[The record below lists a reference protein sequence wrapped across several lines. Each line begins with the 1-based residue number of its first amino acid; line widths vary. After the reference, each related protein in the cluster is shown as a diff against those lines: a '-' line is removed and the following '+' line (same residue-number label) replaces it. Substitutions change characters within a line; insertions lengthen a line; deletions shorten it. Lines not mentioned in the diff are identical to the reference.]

1 MTTFSDLGLSAS
13 TTEAVQQLGFEQPM
27 PIQEQAIP
35 MLLGNHTDIIALAQ
49 TGTGKTAAFGL
60 PLIERIEL
68 SLNLPQALIMA
79 PTREL
84 CIQITKDIKDFSRT
98 QQQINTLAVYGGSS
112 INKQIKALN
121 RGVQIIAA
129 TPGRLLDLLRRG
141 KIDTSAISTVVL
153 DEADELLNMGFQ
165 NDLNAIFDTLPKHY
179 NTWLFSATMP
189 NSVANIAKRYM
200 NNPKKI
206 TVGTKNAGADNVSHQ
221 YITVHPQDRYTAL
234 KRLIDF
240 HPDMYGIIFCRTRR
254 NTRKIAERLV
264 QDGYTADAIHG
275 DLSQSQRDHVMGKFR
290 NKTIKL
296 MVATDVASRG
306 IDVEDLTHIINYEL
320 PDDLE
325 SYTHRSGRTGRAGK
339 SGVSIGIAKHKE
351 KGKIRKLEKTIKQ
364 KFEHIDIPTAQDVRK
379 KQLNEWTDSVI
390 NADTSSIEDI
400 MPAIKRSFEDMDR
413 NELIEKFAAVA
424 WKNEA
429 VVENEPV
436 KSNSNGN
443 ASSHIQNGSEAG
455 FERFFINLGRKD
467 NLNPGNLIALISESC
482 RTGDI
487 NIGKIDIMGS
497 FSFFEADLNF
507 SDTILS
513 AFQRKV
519 KFQGRS
525 VQVEI
530 AKPKS

>member
-13 TTEAVQQLGFEQPM
+13 TTEAVRQLGFEQPM

-35 MLLGNHTDIIALAQ
+35 MLLGNHTDIVALAQ

-60 PLIERIEL
+60 PLVERIEH
-68 SLNLPQALIMA
+68 SLNLPQALILA

-84 CIQITKDIKDFSRT
+84 CIQITRDIKDFSRT

-112 INKQIKALN
+112 IKKQIKALN

-129 TPGRLLDLLRRG
+129 TPGRLLDLLNRG

-165 NDLNAIFDTLPKHY
+165 DDLNAIFDTLPKHY

-189 NSVANIAKRYM
+189 NSVARIAKRYM

-221 YITVHPQDRYTAL
+221 YLTVHPRDRYTAL

-254 NTRKIAERLV
+254 NTRDISEKLN
-264 QDGYTADAIHG
+264 QDGYATDAIHG
-275 DLSQSQRDHVMGKFR
+275 DLSQNQRDRVMGKFR
-290 NKTIKL
+290 NKSIRL

-306 IDVEDLTHIINYEL
+306 IDVNDLTHVINYEL

-339 SGVSIGIAKHKE
+339 SGISIGIAKHKE
-351 KGKIRKLEKTIKQ
+351 RGKIRKLEKTIKQ
-364 KFEHIDIPTAQDVRK
+364 KFERIDIPSKQDVKK
-379 KQLNEWTDSVI
+379 KQLQEWTDNVRQ
-390 NADTSSIEDI
+390 ADASSIQDI
-400 MPAIKRSFEDMDR
+400 LPAIKQNFSDLTRE
-413 NELIEKFAAVA
+413 ELVEKFAALA
-424 WKNEA
+424 FNNQPTEIQS
-429 VVENEPV
+429 ENTPR
-436 KSNSNGN
+436 SNSS
-443 ASSHIQNGSEAG
+443 AQIDNGSEAG
-455 FERFFINLGRKD
+455 FERFFINIGRKD
-467 NLNPGNLIALISESC
+467 NVNPGNLIALISEEC

-497 FSFFEADLNF
+497 FSFFEADLRYT
-507 SDTILS
+507 DTILD
-513 AFQRKV
+513 AFQRKTR
-519 KFQGRS
+519 FNGRN

-530 AKPKS
+530 AKPK

>member
-13 TTEAVQQLGFEQPM
+13 TTDAVQQLGFEQPM

-35 MLLGNHTDIIALAQ
+35 ILLGNHTDIVALAQ

-60 PLIERIEL
+60 PLVERIEH
-68 SLNLPQALIMA
+68 SLNLPQALILA

-98 QQQINTLAVYGGSS
+98 RQQINTLAVYGGSS

-141 KIDTSAISTVVL
+141 KIDTSAISTIVL

-165 NDLNAIFDTLPKHY
+165 QDLNAIFDTLPKHY

-200 NNPKKI
+200 TNPKKI

-221 YITVHPQDRYTAL
+221 YLTVHPQDRYTAL

-240 HPDMYGIIFCRTRR
+240 HPDMYAIIFCRTRR
-254 NTRKIAERLV
+254 NTRNIAEKLMG
-264 QDGYTADAIHG
+264 DGYTADAIHG

-290 NKTIKL
+290 NKTIRL

-306 IDVEDLTHIINYEL
+306 IDVNDLTHVINYEL

-364 KFEHIDIPTAQDVRK
+364 KFEYIDVPTATDVRK
-379 KQLNEWTDSVI
+379 KQLGEWTDNVI
-390 NADTSSIEDI
+390 NADTSAIDDI
-400 MPAIKRSFEDMDR
+400 MPAIKQGFEGMNQD
-413 NELIEKFAAVA
+413 EIIAKLVA
-424 WKNEA
+424 YAWNK
-429 VVENEPV
+429 
-436 KSNSNGN
+436 KSNTEQSKP
-443 ASSHIQNGSEAG
+443 AQSSSQKQNINIKNGSEPG
-455 FERFFINLGRKD
+455 FERFFINVGRKD
-467 NLNPGNLIALISESC
+467 DLNPGSLIALINESC

-497 FSFFEADLNF
+497 FSFFEADMNF
-507 SDTILS
+507 TDKILS
-513 AFQRKV
+513 GFQNHGNYR
-519 KFQGRS
+519 GRS
-525 VQVEI
+525 VNVEI
-530 AKPKS
+530 AKPK